1 MKDIVRIDTITQVH
15 EVFGLAKPKHPLVSI
30 IPIDENIINYDYGD
44 YTYVLGFYQINLK
57 SGIKGNLTYGKNS
70 YDFEEGT
77 MIFMKP
83 GQTVKVES
91 KEMTEEHSGWTLL
104 VHPDLLRKSELGKK
118 IDNYSFFSYASHEAL
133 HLSDDERA
141 TITDL
146 VNKIENEYSQNIDR
160 HSQTLIISNIEL
172 LLNYCTRFYD
182 RQFYTRT
189 NLNQDYVS
197 KFESMLNEY
206 FNSKRHLE
214 LGIPS
219 VSFCGEEMN
228 MSGHYLSDLLKKET
242 GMSAQEHIHQYIVN
256 KAKNLLLGTNETVS
270 QIAYDLGF
278 EYPQHFS
285 KIFKSK
291 TGVSPAEYRK
301 AI

>member
-1 MKDIVRIDTITQVH
+1 MKDIVRLESITQVH
-15 EVFGLAKPKHPLVSI
+15 DFLGIKKPKHPLISV
-30 IPIDENIINYDYGD
+30 IPIDEKMINAEYGD
-44 YTYVLGFYQINLK
+44 ITWVLDFYQISLK
-57 SGIKGNLTYGKNS
+57 SGVKGSLTYGRNS

-77 MIFMKP
+77 MAFMKP
-83 GQTVKVES
+83 GQTMKVENS
-91 KEMTEEHSGWTLL
+91 EEMEGNRGWTLL
-104 VHPDLLRKSELGKK
+104 VHPDLLRKSELGRK
-118 IDNYSFFSYASHEAL
+118 IDDYSFFSYASNEAL
-133 HLSDDERA
+133 HLSDDEKE
-141 TITDL
+141 TVTEL
-146 VNKIENEYSQNIDR
+146 VHKIEQEYNQIIDK

-197 KFESMLNEY
+197 KFEDMLKEY
-206 FNSKRHLE
+206 FDSNRHME
-214 LGIPS
+214 SGIPT
-219 VSFCGEEMN
+219 VSLCGEEMN

-242 GMSAQEHIHQYIVN
+242 GLGAQEHIHQFIIN
-256 KAKNLLLGTNETVS
+256 KAKNLLLSTNDTVS

-301 AI
+301 AG